1 MVTAQNDIKHGK
13 VRRNATN
20 FKKLPPSIPQLKS
33 KATIKEVDSD
43 SKDIVFLTL
52 LREKKQEDLKHGRT
66 TVDTNQEWKFW
77 EDLLG
82 SDKILYE
89 ETISDEQ
96 TDVDEEY
103 CVQQRIQIPLTHL
116 KEYKLKW

>member
-1 MVTAQNDIKHGK
+1 MATAQNDIKHRN

-33 KATIKEVDSD
+33 KANIKEVDSE

-66 TVDTNQEWKFW
+66 TVDTNQEWKF
-77 EDLLG
+77 
-82 SDKILYE
+82 
-89 ETISDEQ
+89 
-96 TDVDEEY
+96 
-103 CVQQRIQIPLTHL
+103 
-116 KEYKLKW
+116 